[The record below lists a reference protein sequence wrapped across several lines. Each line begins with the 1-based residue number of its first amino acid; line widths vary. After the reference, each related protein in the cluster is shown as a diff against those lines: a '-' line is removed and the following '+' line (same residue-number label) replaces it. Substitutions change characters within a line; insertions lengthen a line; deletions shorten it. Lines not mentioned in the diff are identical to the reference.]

1 MRGTGHLLSS
11 QAPCIRF
18 IPAHAGN
25 SIHPAQRACMPPVHP
40 RACGEQLAGIGA
52 WHIAH
57 GSSPR
62 MRGTGFGLGVRHLL
76 RRFIPAHAGNR
87 RSKAALWP
95 ISTVHPRACGEQSE
109 LHRVSRLVCG
119 SSPRMRGTGHRT
131 QPRECL
137 TRFIPAHA
145 GNRRR
150 LAARQ
155 ARTAV
160 HPRACGEQR
169 CSGRKRS
176 KWRGSSPRMR
186 GTAGQER
193 PQPSAQRFIPAHA
206 GNRRQQGCRPPEGSV
221 HPRAC
226 GEQLACHVRHHANH
240 GSSPRMR
247 GTDQQVFPRDFGGR
261 FIPAHAGNSST
272 DCGA

>member
-25 SIHPAQRACMPPVHP
+25 RRGPFPCPPPGAVHP
-40 RACGEQLAGIGA
+40 RACGEQYPSSPTGLYAA
-52 WHIAH
+52 

-186 GTAGQER
+186 GTG
-193 PQPSAQRFIPAHA
+193 
-206 GNRRQQGCRPPEGSV
+206 GRRDESEPCE
-221 HPRAC
+221 
-226 GEQLACHVRHHANH
+226 
-240 GSSPRMR
+240 
-247 GTDQQVFPRDFGGR
+247 R
-261 FIPAHAGNSST
+261 FIPAHAGNSRAGAAATVGAAVHPRACGEQATARLST
-272 DCGA
+272 S